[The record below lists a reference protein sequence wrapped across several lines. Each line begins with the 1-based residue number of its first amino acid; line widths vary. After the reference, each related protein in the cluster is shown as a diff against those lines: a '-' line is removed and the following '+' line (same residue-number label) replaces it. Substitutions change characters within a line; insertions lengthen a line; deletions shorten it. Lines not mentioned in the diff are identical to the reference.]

1 MHHLER
7 GLQGQLDEL
16 NLMIE
21 EKNERV
27 SSLEGESYELHQQV
41 QECEL
46 RLLSA
51 ESARADLEARVAEYK
66 ALWQEGA
73 EKNQSMAL
81 AIEAKDER
89 SSALRA
95 ENHELQLRVQEYELR
110 HSSHENELRIVQVH
124 LEELKMLVQEKT
136 EQVSILEG
144 ETHRL
149 ELKQQELSFVLC
161 LQETSEAIAK
171 IQQRAQHVSELGSMT
186 SSKLSGADGP
196 SSLLSAQEES
206 LETAAAPGD
215 HSALMAIIRDVVVKH
230 VAQSASTPRTTC
242 ATLYDGLLQMDTD
255 QNGQLK
261 RSELARGLRSLGLAL
276 KQRELDAVFQV
287 GPVRLRCTRPIFV
300 QVMVAVP
307 LQVMERDQ

>member
-1 MHHLER
+1 
-7 GLQGQLDEL
+7 
-16 NLMIE
+16 MIE
-21 EKNERV
+21 EKNER
-27 SSLEGESYELHQQV
+27 
-41 QECEL
+41 
-46 RLLSA
+46 A
-51 ESARADLEARVAEYK
+51 A
-66 ALWQEGA
+66 ALQA
-73 EKNQSMAL
+73 A
-81 AIEAKDER
+81 
-89 SSALRA
+89 
-95 ENHELQLRVQEYELR
+95 NHELQLRVQEYELR
-110 HSSHENELRIVQVH
+110 HSSQENELRIMQLH

-149 ELKQQELSFVLC
+149 ELKQQELSFVLG

-186 SSKLSGADGP
+186 SSKLSAADGL
-196 SSLLSAQEES
+196 SSLLSAHEES

-261 RSELARGLRSLGLAL
+261 RSELARGLKSLGLAL
-276 KQRELDAVFQV
+276 NQRELDAVFQV